1 MEQPPY
7 EERIAE
13 LAEDARRE
21 RESFEPPETTPA
33 EERALVYLR
42 EVFGPAVAVYI
53 DARTGGDHVRLNA
66 EDLSLLR
73 RAINDGLA
81 LYLRCYG
88 SERDPDV
95 SVRTAAEL
103 LVETHNVRDTAQL
116 LTDVPSRR

>member
-1 MEQPPY
+1 MEQPSY

-13 LAEDARRE
+13 LAEEARRA

-33 EERALVYLR
+33 EERALAYLR
-42 EVFGPAVAVYI
+42 EVFGPALYI
-53 DARTGGDHVRLNA
+53 DARTGGDHVRLGG

-73 RAINDGLA
+73 RAINDGLT

-88 SERDPDV
+88 SGHDPDV

>member
-1 MEQPPY
+1 MSTY

-13 LAEDARRE
+13 LAERARRE
-21 RESFEPPETTPA
+21 RESFEPPATTPA
-33 EERALVYLR
+33 EEQALGYLR

-53 DARTGGDHVRLNA
+53 DARTGSDHVRLGA
-66 EDLSLLR
+66 EDLSRLR
-73 RAINDGLA
+73 RAIHDGLL

-88 SERDPDV
+88 SGRDPDV

-116 LTDVPSRR
+116 LTGVPSRQ